1 MVFKPFSHV
10 ARYSFAKTFPH
21 GYAQSLVAGAQS
33 SYASSTTSFPPF
45 GHHKYSRFG
54 KSGTSQI
61 HNAFQS
67 TSNVT
72 ANASLGSASVTDIGR
87 DGGLDA
93 YYEAWQKHQSSGEL
107 NEWKQFQFKKRIGW
121 KGPSVLPDGKGKE
134 REEPG
139 PRTDVLHVRGGLERA
154 YSTSAVE
161 DIKKVEKDVAAVTT
175 VAQLDETV
183 PSEIYHVEQRS
194 DVVINHGTQIP
205 ISVGRA
211 STESVT
217 DVAQPR
223 NVSVDASIMEKGSP
237 KSTST
242 ISDGTAATSVSD
254 NLASQSFTDHIS
266 TLNNAMRYAEIPPV
280 FEAML
285 RSNVQPTAQAYH
297 GLLQAAI
304 HLPVTKLQAV
314 PKALDV
320 YSDMLRRKVLPDTAT
335 YTILLELLS
344 NRALDVVSMKRTLEE
359 DKARFGS
366 MQGLQSSVL
375 CSQET
380 EYEMLNEDNALLNAV
395 KIFGLS
401 TAGPQHH
408 VYSANTYRL
417 LINACAAHGKIDHI
431 IPIYRHMEV
440 HNVTPFA
447 TIFAPMIE
455 AFAKSGDLISAVEC
469 YNGYKSLAI
478 ADDHGKLS
486 IIQRRDSEVYA
497 AVVKA
502 YTICGKA
509 NGASKFHGK
518 ILDSFAAVTESRAE
532 RLQEVQDAV
541 VVNALIQACLDNG
554 NSVEALKNAEEQSLS
569 ASSRMQVMQ
578 RICISAADKGHGE
591 IAAKAYRYISSS
603 IEESQAE
610 TVAMLAMYIRQ
621 GDLESAQSIWSAL
634 SAISKPTG
642 ALIKPTTMYA
652 VALVERGHVDEG
664 LMQARQSFSRIR
676 SSVGP
681 GTDHIVFTEEI
692 DECIEVIGSSLSE
705 KGLFPTAQASMSFI
719 WAMIENGGLI
729 PSITEHL
736 LAGLGPADIATLSLQ
751 DLSLA
756 LQVEAGIVG
765 SQSHDIAHSARFANI
780 LETALNSHMPLDNRT
795 LSLVEGSLAAISSQ
809 RPDLIHKW
817 QVHLRP
823 APPQEMIPA
832 AKTLRPNRAS
842 TPALLHEDN
851 FDPYAALT
859 DYRGSTLI
867 MEDLERHSAG
877 GSANLLEILV
887 RFKNMRR
894 TGRHPRYIV
903 YGKLITAAA
912 KEGRKDL
919 VHEIHELARN
929 DIPFVPHNRLVR
941 HGWASILDAITG
953 ACLTLGNRAMA
964 EQFHQELLNIGAAP
978 TANTF
983 GLYITTLKASTKTFD
998 EASEAVKIFHRAQS
1012 EGVEPS
1018 SFLYNV
1024 LIGKLAKAR
1033 RIDDCLRYYTEMRTC
1048 NIRPTSVTF
1057 GTVINAL
1064 CRVSDESL
1072 AESMFEEMEGES
1084 NYKPRAAPYNS
1095 MMQFFIN
1102 TKHDSAKVLEYYHR
1116 MQSRNIQPTMHTYK
1130 LLIEAYATLDPIN
1143 AAAAE
1148 EVLSTIRASGQQPE
1162 AAHYAA
1168 LIHAKGCALHDM
1180 AGARQTFDDAL
1191 FNTSIR
1197 PQACLYQALIES
1209 MSANHCVK
1217 DTAAVLKDMSSRR
1230 VEMTPYI
1237 ANALIKGWATER
1249 DITKS
1254 KSFYDSIGKEKRE
1267 PSTYDAMTRAFLA
1280 VEDRAGASNVVHEML
1295 SRGYPPAVSGKIL
1308 DLLGAGISRANGVV
1322 PFTAPEL
1329 SI

>member
-33 SYASSTTSFPPF
+33 SYASSTTAFPPF

-54 KSGTSQI
+54 KPGTSQI

-67 TSNVT
+67 TSHGA
-72 ANASLGSASVTDIGR
+72 ANANPGSASGTEIGR

-93 YYEAWQKHQSSGEL
+93 YYEAWQKHQSSEEQ

-134 REEPG
+134 IEELG
-139 PRTDVLHVRGGLERA
+139 LRTDVLLVRGGLERA

-175 VAQLDETV
+175 IAQLDETV
-183 PSEIYHVEQRS
+183 PSEIYHVEQCS
-194 DVVINHGTQIP
+194 DVVINQGTQMP
-205 ISVGRA
+205 SSLDRET
-211 STESVT
+211 TESVT
-217 DVAQPR
+217 DVVKLG
-223 NVSVDASIMEKGSP
+223 NVSVDASTMEKNSP

-242 ISDGTAATSVSD
+242 VSDDTAATSVSE
-254 NLASQSFTDHIS
+254 NMASQSFTDHIS
-266 TLNNAMRYAEIPPV
+266 TLNDAKRYAEIPPV
-280 FEAML
+280 FETML
-285 RSNVQPTAQAYH
+285 RSNIQPTTEAYY

-304 HLPVTKLQAV
+304 HLPMTKLQVV

-344 NRALDVVSMKRTLEE
+344 NRALDVVSMKTTLEE

-366 MQGLQSSVL
+366 MQGPQSFML
-375 CSQET
+375 RSQAT
-380 EYEMLNEDNALLNAV
+380 EYEMLNEDNALFNAV

-401 TAGPQHH
+401 TTSHQRH

-440 HNVTPFA
+440 HNVAPFA

-469 YNGYKSLAI
+469 YNGYKSLAM
-478 ADDHGKLS
+478 ADDYGKPS
-486 IIQRRDSEVYA
+486 IIQRSDREVYA

-502 YTICGKA
+502 YAICGKA
-509 NGASKFHGK
+509 NGASKFHSK
-518 ILDSFAAVTESRAE
+518 ILNSFAAVTESRAE

-578 RICISAADKGHGE
+578 RICVSAADRGHVE
-591 IAAKAYRYISSS
+591 TAAKAYRYVSSS
-603 IEESQAE
+603 TDELQTE

-621 GDLESAQSIWSAL
+621 GDISSAQNIWSAL
-634 SAISKPTG
+634 SITSKPTD

-676 SSVGP
+676 SSVDSE
-681 GTDHIVFTEEI
+681 TDRIAITEEI
-692 DECIEVIGSSLSE
+692 DECIEFIGSSLSE
-705 KGLFPTAQASMSFI
+705 KGIFPTAQASMSFL

-729 PSITEHL
+729 PSVTEHL
-736 LAGLGPADIATLSLQ
+736 LARLGPADIATLSLQ

-756 LQVEAGIVG
+756 LQVEAGIVS
-765 SQSHDIAHSARFANI
+765 SQSLDIAHSARFANI
-780 LETALNSHMPLDNRT
+780 LETALDSHMPLDNRT
-795 LSLVEGSLAAISSQ
+795 LSLVEGSLGAISSQ

-817 QVHLRP
+817 QLQLRP
-823 APPQEMIPA
+823 APPQETTRATKI
-832 AKTLRPNRAS
+832 LRPNPAS
-842 TPALLHEDN
+842 TPVSSHEDN

-941 HGWASILDAITG
+941 HGWASILDAMTG
-953 ACLTLGNRAMA
+953 ACLTIGNRALA

-1072 AESMFEEMEGES
+1072 AESMFEEMERES

-1102 TKHDSAKVLEYYHR
+1102 TKHDSAKVLEYYNR
-1116 MQSRNIQPTMHTYK
+1116 MQSKNIQPTMHTYK

-1143 AAAAE
+1143 AVAAE

-1180 AGARQTFDDAL
+1180 AGARQTFEDVL
-1191 FNTSIR
+1191 FDTSVR

-1209 MSANHCVK
+1209 MAANHCVK
-1217 DTAAVLKDMSSRR
+1217 DTVAVLKDMSARR

-1254 KSFYDSIGKEKRE
+1254 KSFYDSIGREKRE
-1267 PSTYDAMTRAFLA
+1267 PSTYESMTRAFLA

-1295 SRGYPPAVSGKIL
+1295 SRGYPSAVSGKIL
-1308 DLLGAGISRANGVV
+1308 DLLGAGISGTNSVV
-1322 PFTAPEL
+1322 PFTTPEW

>member
-10 ARYSFAKTFPH
+10 ARYSFAKAFPH

-33 SYASSTTSFPPF
+33 SYASSTTSFPPL

-54 KSGTSQI
+54 KPGTSQGQ
-61 HNAFQS
+61 NAFQS
-67 TSNVT
+67 TSAATVNGST
-72 ANASLGSASVTDIGR
+72 GSATNIDTGR

-93 YYEAWQKHQSSGEL
+93 YYEAWQKHQTSGEHK
-107 NEWKQFQFKKRIGW
+107 EWKQFQFKKRIGW
-121 KGPSVLPDGKGKE
+121 KAPLVLPDGKGKE
-134 REEPG
+134 KEELG
-139 PRTDVLHVRGGLERA
+139 LRSDALLARGGLERA

-161 DIKKVEKDVAAVTT
+161 DIKKVEKDVSAVSTA
-175 VAQLDETV
+175 AQLNDEV
-183 PSEIYHVEQRS
+183 PSKLYHVELQS
-194 DVVINHGTQIP
+194 DLSPNHGTQMP
-205 ISVGRA
+205 TSFDGA
-211 STESVT
+211 SAGSVT
-217 DVAQPR
+217 D
-223 NVSVDASIMEKGSP
+223 ASTMEKNSP
-237 KSTST
+237 KSISA
-242 ISDGTAATSVSD
+242 ISDDTAATSVSD
-254 NLASQSFTDHIS
+254 SIASQSFTDHIS
-266 TLNNAMRYAEIPPV
+266 TLSGAKRYAEIPAV

-285 RSNVQPTAQAYH
+285 RSNVQPTAKAYH
-297 GLLQAAI
+297 GLLEAAI
-304 HLPVTKLQAV
+304 HLPVAKLQVV

-335 YTILLELLS
+335 YTTLLELLS
-344 NRALDVVSMKRTLEE
+344 NRALDVVNIKKSLEE
-359 DKARFGS
+359 SKARFGS
-366 MQGLQSSVL
+366 LQGPQSFML
-375 CSQET
+375 RSQKE
-380 EYEMLNEDNALLNAV
+380 EYDILEEDNALLNAV
-395 KIFGLS
+395 RIFKIS
-401 TAGPQHH
+401 IAGHQHP

-417 LINACAAHGKIDHI
+417 LINACAAHGQIDHI

-440 HNVTPFA
+440 HNVAPFA

-486 IIQRRDSEVYA
+486 IIQRKDSEVYA

-502 YTICGKA
+502 YAICGKA

-518 ILDSFAAVTESRAE
+518 ILDSFTTVTESRSE
-532 RLQEVQDAV
+532 RLQEVQDTV
-541 VVNALIQACLDNG
+541 VVKALIQTCLDNG
-554 NSVEALKNAEEQSLS
+554 NFAEALKNAEEENLS
-569 ASSRMQVMQ
+569 ASSRMQVIR
-578 RICISAADKGHGE
+578 RICVAAADEGHVE
-591 IAAKAYRYISSS
+591 TAAKAYHYISSN
-603 IEESQAE
+603 IDESNTE
-610 TVAMLAMYIRQ
+610 TIAMLAMYIRQ
-621 GDLESAQSIWSAL
+621 GDLESAQNLWSTL
-634 SAISKPTG
+634 STASKPTS
-642 ALIKPTTMYA
+642 ALIKPTAMYA
-652 VALVERGHVDEG
+652 VALIERGHVDEG
-664 LMQARQSFSRIR
+664 LMQVRQSFSRIR
-676 SSVGP
+676 SLLDTGIDRVA
-681 GTDHIVFTEEI
+681 ITEEM
-692 DECIEVIGSSLSE
+692 DECIELIGSSLSE
-705 KGLFPTAQASMSFI
+705 KGIFPTAQASMSFI
-719 WAMIENGGLI
+719 WAMIENGGLV

-736 LAGLGPADIATLSLQ
+736 LAGLGPADIAALSLQ

-765 SQSHDIAHSARFANI
+765 SRGLDIAHSSRFAKI
-780 LETALNSHMPLDNRT
+780 LETALDSHMPLDNRT
-795 LSLVEGSLAAISSQ
+795 MSLVERSLGAISSQ

-817 QVHLRP
+817 QVQTGSPSQHEMMPSAKILRSNP
-823 APPQEMIPA
+823 IP
-832 AKTLRPNRAS
+832 
-842 TPALLHEDN
+842 TPVSSPEDN

-867 MEDLERHSAG
+867 MEDLERHSS
-877 GSANLLEILV
+877 GSSINLLEILV

-894 TGRHPRYIV
+894 SGRHPRYIV

-919 VHEIHELARN
+919 VHEIHELARS

-941 HGWASILDAITG
+941 HGWASILDAMTG
-953 ACLTLGNRAMA
+953 ACLTLSNRAMA
-964 EQFHQELLNIGAAP
+964 EQFHQELLSIGAAP

-983 GLYITTLKASTKTFD
+983 GLYITTLNASTKTFD
-998 EASEAVKIFHRAQS
+998 EASEAVKIFQRAQS

-1064 CRVSDESL
+1064 CRVSDESM
-1072 AESMFEEMEGES
+1072 AEEMFEEMEQAS

-1116 MQSRNIQPTMHTYK
+1116 MQSKKIQPTMHTYK

-1143 AAAAE
+1143 VVAAE
-1148 EVLSTIRASGQQPE
+1148 AVLSTICASGQHPE

-1180 AGARQTFDDAL
+1180 VGARQIFDDVL
-1191 FNTSIR
+1191 FNTNVR

-1217 DTAAVLKDMSSRR
+1217 DTKAILKDMSARR

-1237 ANALIKGWATER
+1237 ANSLIKGWATEQ
-1249 DITKS
+1249 DIAKS
-1254 KSFYDSIGKEKRE
+1254 KSFYDGIGRDKRE
-1267 PSTYDAMTRAFLA
+1267 PSTYEAMTRAFLA
-1280 VEDRAGASNVVHEML
+1280 VEDRTGASNVVHEML
-1295 SRGYPPAVSGKIL
+1295 SRGYPSAVSGKIS
-1308 DLLGAGISRANGVV
+1308 DLLGPSISRVNSAV
-1322 PFTAPEL
+1322 PSTTPEL
-1329 SI
+1329 WC